1 MGFEPTRRGLRSAV
15 AGLLLLAA
23 MPAAADAMRCG
34 SKLIAEEDSIE
45 KVLFYCG
52 EPVSKERYWIVR
64 QPRYYIGSNEYA
76 FPGEE
81 DVPVDRWTY
90 DFGPNKLMRR
100 LRFVAG
106 VLESIETL
114 GYGTADGG

>member
-1 MGFEPTRRGLRSAV
+1 MGFEPTRGGLHCAV

-23 MPAAADAMRCG
+23 LPAAADSMRCG

-90 DFGPNKLMRR
+90 DFGRNKLMRR